1 MTLSREIV
9 AQAVFVFRLMAFIA
23 AAMYAGER
31 VLSGSLRHVTRPA
44 KASVAASC
52 AAAAGQAV
60 LVGDPLVLWISF
72 VGVVIII
79 LLW

>member
-1 MTLSREIV
+1 LSREIV

-31 VLSGSLRHVTRPA
+31 VLPGSLRHVTRLA

-60 LVGDPLVLWISF
+60 LVGDPVILWISF
-72 VGVVIII
+72 IGCMMIV
-79 LLW
+79 LFW